1 MSREKCDRRTHEDEE
16 SYGQAERAK
25 RVGAKPPGFRALG
38 GSITVTSLSLAYACG
53 ASRVRFP
60 LAANVV
66 VTLI

>member
-38 GSITVTSLSLAYACG
+38 GSITVTSLRSLMRAG
-53 ASRVRFP
+53 RPV
-60 LAANVV
+60 
-66 VTLI
+66 